1 MHEAKNGNPPTLP
14 TPHWQDKPPSV
25 ADVRGYAFVYPRVG
39 RAVEAVLL
47 GEEVAGVWLHWQQD
61 RTVPCLGAACKVDHE
76 RSKALWHGYIAAKTP
91 RLLVPTILGV
101 SAEAAGQLEYLASLY
116 YGIRGL
122 RVRLSRKSNK
132 KSRVVVEL
140 LQEAKVKELP
150 PAFDVRPYLMALW
163 GLADKPAEVP
173 VLAPVEQSE
182 QLERVH
188 RLAAGLFSNGT
199 KTERGEM

>member
-1 MHEAKNGNPPTLP
+1 MEEARNGKPLTTA

-25 ADVRGYAFVYPRVG
+25 SDVRGFAVIYPRVG

-47 GEEVAGVWLHWQQD
+47 GEEPAGVWLHWQGD
-61 RTVPCLGAACKVDHE
+61 RTVPCLGGACKVDHE
-76 RSKALWHGYIAAKTP
+76 RSKALWHGYIAVKTP
-91 RLLVPTILGV
+91 RLAVPTILGV

-122 RVRLSRKSNK
+122 RVKLSRSAHK

-140 LQEAKVKELP
+140 VQEAKVKELP

-163 GLADKPAEVP
+163 GLADKPAAVP
-173 VLAPVEQSE
+173 VLAPVEPSE

-199 KTERGEM
+199 KTERGET